1 MYGDKF
7 LEEIEIDLRTFDPKI
22 KSFLQKEIE
31 LKNQYTKLTAGAK
44 INFEGKDYNL
54 AGLGPFHSHIDRNMR
69 KKSYEARFGW
79 FHSNE
84 SKLDNIYDRLAKLR
98 HNIATAL
105 GYPNFI
111 KLGYDRMGRTDYGP
125 KELNFRKKVI

>member
-1 MYGDKF
+1 
-7 LEEIEIDLRTFDPKI
+7 
-22 KSFLQKEIE
+22 
-31 LKNQYTKLTAGAK
+31 
-44 INFEGKDYNL
+44 
-54 AGLGPFHSHIDRNMR
+54 MR

-84 SKLDNIYDRLAKLR
+84 SKLDNIYDRLVKLR

-125 KELNFRKKVI
+125 KEVLNFRKQIIEHVVPVVTKLNNQKKKYLDLKHCIFMME